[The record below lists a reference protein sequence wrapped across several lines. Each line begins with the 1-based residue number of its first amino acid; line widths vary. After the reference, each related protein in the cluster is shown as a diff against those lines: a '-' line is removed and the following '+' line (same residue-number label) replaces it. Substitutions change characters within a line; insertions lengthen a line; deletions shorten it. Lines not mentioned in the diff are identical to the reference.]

1 MRILLVNGPNLNLLG
16 TREPHIYGTS
26 TLADVER
33 MVRDRAAV
41 LGTEVEAFQS
51 NSEGELIDWIQQ
63 RQATADGLI
72 LNGAS
77 LTHTSL
83 ALADAVAGSN
93 LPAVEVHISNVWKR
107 EEWRHHSYL
116 SPVVVGV
123 IAGLGVHGYV
133 LALEAL
139 VEHLKGAPK

>member
-16 TREPHIYGTS
+16 TREPHIYGTA

-33 MVRDRAAV
+33 MVRERAAE
-41 LGTEVEAFQS
+41 LGAEVEAFQS
-51 NSEGELIDWIQQ
+51 NAEGELIDWIQR
-63 RQATADGLI
+63 RQGTADGLI

-93 LPAVEVHISNVWKR
+93 LPAVEVHITNVWRR

-139 VEHLKGAPK
+139 VERLKGAAT

>member
-26 TLADVER
+26 TLAEVER
-33 MVRDRAAV
+33 MVRDRAAA
-41 LGTEVEAFQS
+41 LGVEVDAFQS

-63 RQATADGLI
+63 RQATADGMI

-93 LPAVEVHISNVWKR
+93 LPTVEVHISNVWRR

-123 IAGLGVHGYV
+123 IAGLGVQGYV

-139 VEHLKGAPK
+139 VERLKGAPK